1 MAKKESTFLNMVLTL
16 FIVASVAAFTLASV
30 YNLTKEPIA
39 RAREAAKQLA
49 IGMVV
54 SDFDQILTK
63 NFKEFDG
70 NDSLEFNVAF
80 KDGEIVGV
88 AVASYTN
95 SGFSGQIR
103 AMVGINPDGTIHDV
117 FHLEHAETPGLGDK
131 IEKSKSD
138 WSDQFQGFDPKA
150 RTLKVV
156 NDGGDVDNIT
166 AATITARAYCDAINR
181 AYQTFLE
188 NKEVILSLSIDSES
202 IDDDESDNEENE
214 LLTQK
219 EGE

>member
-39 RAREAAKQLA
+39 QAREAAKQIA

-54 SDFDQILTK
+54 SDFDKIITK

-70 NDSLEFNVAF
+70 NDSLEFNIAF
-80 KDGEIVGV
+80 KNGEIIGV
-88 AVASYTN
+88 AIATYTN
-95 SGFSGQIR
+95 SGFSGRIR
-103 AMVGINPDGTIHDV
+103 AMVGINPDGTIYDV
-117 FHLEHAETPGLGDK
+117 VHLEHAETPGLGDK

-138 WSDQFQGFDPKA
+138 WSDQFQGFNPGKKA
-150 RTLKVV
+150 LKVE
-156 NDGGDVDNIT
+156 NDGGDVDGIT

-181 AYQTFLE
+181 AYQTFME
-188 NKEVILSLSIDSES
+188 NKETVLSLSLVSE
-202 IDDDESDNEENE
+202 DNEEKVAETEENE

-219 EGE
+219 GGE